1 MLSISL
7 FSCNTENS
15 STDKTENNS
24 ETKTTQKRKVPNILF
39 IFADDLGYHDLGST
53 GSKIYQTPNIDNL
66 AKESV
71 TFDNAYANYPRC
83 VPSRFSAWTA
93 NYPVKN
99 GDVPDDGFVMSDVPE
114 SKNII
119 KQITASG
126 YQTAFFGKWHLGGK
140 DSNTGPLG
148 FGFETSVMSGHA
160 GSPISYI
167 YPFNTPKG
175 KNKKS
180 KKSPIVGLDGIAKE
194 GDYLTDV
201 LTDQVIKY
209 ISDRDKDKPFM
220 AILAYYAV
228 HQPIEGKKDLTA
240 INKKEI
246 DAFDFGDQPEYIK
259 EGTGRTKMRQ
269 DFPAYA
275 ALVENTDMNI
285 GRLLQSLK
293 DQGLEDNTIVIFS
306 SDHGGLSND
315 GTMKRKLATT
325 NYPLRAGKGWLYDGG
340 VKVPLFVK
348 WNGNLKPHED
358 KKSIVMLMDVLPTIL
373 DITNDKKVDV
383 DGKSI
388 LPVLKGNETWD
399 NRTVYWHSSK
409 ARPKNTG
416 DTKSSAIREGKFKLI
431 NWYVEG
437 RTELYNIDE
446 DPGEQND
453 LSKSNPE
460 KTKDLLAKLNKWKS
474 EF

>member
-1 MLSISL
+1 MFVLSA
-7 FSCNTENS
+7 CS
-15 STDKTENNS
+15 STS
-24 ETKTTQKRKVPNILF
+24 EKRPNILF
-39 IFADDLGYHDLGST
+39 IFADDLGYHDLSIT

-83 VPSRFSAWTA
+83 VPSRFAAWTG
-93 NYPVKN
+93 NYPIKD
-99 GDVPDDGFVMSDVPE
+99 GDVPDDGFVMLDVPD
-114 SKNII
+114 SLNIV
-119 KQITASG
+119 KQITESG

-140 DSNTGPLG
+140 DTGTGPLG
-148 FGFETSVMSGHA
+148 FGFNTSVGAGHA
-160 GSPISYI
+160 GSPISFF

-180 KKSPIVGLDGIAKE
+180 KKSPIVDLEELAKE

-201 LTDQVIKY
+201 MTDQVINY
-209 ISDRDKDKPFM
+209 IKDRDKDKPFM

-228 HQPIEGKKDLTA
+228 HQPIEGKKELTKQ
-240 INKKEI
+240 NKKEI
-246 DAFDFGDQPEYIK
+246 DAFDFGDQPEYIQ

-285 GRLLQSLK
+285 GRLLQLLK
-293 DQGLEDNTIVIFS
+293 DQGIDDNTIVIFS

-315 GTMKRKLATT
+315 GTNKRKLATT

-340 VKVPLFVK
+340 IKVPMFVK
-348 WNGNLKPHED
+348 WDGHLKPHED
-358 KKSIVMLMDVLPTIL
+358 KESIVMLMDILPTLL

-388 LPVLKGNETWD
+388 LPVLKGNENWND
-399 NRTVYWHSSK
+399 RTIYWHSSM
-409 ARPKNTG
+409 ARPVNTG
-416 DTKSSAIREGKFKLI
+416 DTKSSAIRVGKYKLL
-431 NWYVEG
+431 NWYEEG
-437 RTELYNIDE
+437 RTELYNIDK
-446 DPGEQND
+446 DPGEQNNIAE
-453 LSKSNPE
+453 SNPE
-460 KTKDLLAKLNKWKS
+460 KSKELLEKLNKWKANMKTR
-474 EF
+474 